1 MIELTKES
9 KELLYHIIDTLI
21 EKYTFYLDDKTI
33 NAIQY
38 ILDDN
43 DISVMRYPES
53 IDITSKHNSLCLYAE
68 TYEDYDDLS
77 EKLSDKIVTKLL
89 HNINKYIATNSL
101 YRWLNAQN
109 YWFVDT
115 NHIELCVLEDEDE
128 YYVEIKDIDS
138 IKREF
143 EHVKYWYH
151 KVLESKE
158 RFLINKRNRLI
169 YYDCSSKDLVEIA
182 NQYLESMPLIIGI
195 TKKYCIDIGLM
206 DNFVMVYIINNTK
219 SNSFIPANDKQLIN
233 YFLNKFYSASI
244 YNTFKQVLLN
254 LSRRDTIGLK
264 VYQNYILNA
273 PVNIDRTK
281 IINVIDFVVD
291 ILEYITDRC
300 KYRYINDDVF
310 LDELLNNYIKYI
322 TQAYVDDQDPN
333 IALNNAIVENSI

>member
-21 EKYTFYLDDKTI
+21 EKYTFYLDDKTN

-43 DISVMRYPES
+43 DISVVRYPEG
-53 IDITSKHNSLCLYAE
+53 IDITSKHNSLYFYIE
-68 TYEDYDDLS
+68 TYENYDDLS

-89 HNINKYIATNSL
+89 HNINKYISTDLL
-101 YRWLNAQN
+101 YRYLNAQN
-109 YWFVDT
+109 YWIVST
-115 NHIELCVLEDEDE
+115 NHIEWIVLVNNEDE
-128 YYVEIKDIDS
+128 YYAKIKNVDS
-138 IKREF
+138 IKHAF
-143 EHVKYWYH
+143 EHVKYWYYDI
-151 KVLESKE
+151 LDSSE

-169 YYDCSSKDLVEIA
+169 YYDYSSKDLVEIA
-182 NQYLESMPLIIGI
+182 NQYLESIPLIIGI
-195 TKKYCIDIGLM
+195 TKKYYINIGLI
-206 DNFVMVYIINNTK
+206 DNFVMVYINNNTK
-219 SNSFIPANDKQLIN
+219 SNSFISDKDKQLIN

-273 PVNIDRTK
+273 PLNIDRTK
-281 IINVIDFVVD
+281 LINVIDFVVD

-300 KYRYINDDVF
+300 KYRYINHVL
-310 LDELLNNYIKYI
+310 LDELLSNYIKYI